1 MKKVVIIDSIGGNV
15 GSVYRTVNRLKFPAV
30 CSSDVDDILQASHII
45 MPGVGHFGHAMKRLK
60 ENNLIDTLNESVLI
74 KKIPVLGICLGM
86 QLMGRFSEEGNA
98 EGLGWFDAEVLR
110 FQFNDKKVFKTPH
123 VGWNSI
129 ESNKKSVFLNGLNTE
144 DQFYF
149 VHSYYVKCK
158 FKEDVLATSHY
169 EQTFTSVIQKENML
183 GVQFHP
189 EKSFDAGDFLLRN
202 FLMD

>member
-1 MKKVVIIDSIGGNV
+1 MKKVVIVDSIGGNV

-129 ESNKKSVFLNGLNTE
+129 ESNNKSVLLNGLDTE

-169 EQTFTSVIQKENML
+169 EQTFTSVIQKDNML

-189 EKSFDAGDFLLRN
+189 EKSYDAGDLLLRN
-202 FLMD
+202 FLKD

>member
-15 GSVYRTVNRLKFPAV
+15 GSVYRTVTRLKYPAV
-30 CSSDVDDILQASHII
+30 CSSDVDAILHASHII
-45 MPGVGHFGHAMKRLK
+45 MPGVGHFGNAMKRLK
-60 ENNLIDTLNESVLI
+60 ENNIIDALNESVLI
-74 KKIPVLGICLGM
+74 KKIPVIGICLGM
-86 QLMGRFSEEGNA
+86 QLMARFSEEGNA

-110 FQFNDKKVFKTPH
+110 FQFNNKKVFKIPH

-129 ESNKKSVFLNGLNTE
+129 ESNKNSFFLNGLDTG

-158 FKEDVLATSHY
+158 IKEDVLATSHY
-169 EQTFTSVIQKENML
+169 EQTFTSAIQKNNML

-189 EKSFDAGDFLLRN
+189 EKSFDAGDLLLHN
-202 FLMD
+202 FLKD

>member
-1 MKKVVIIDSIGGNV
+1 MKKVVIVDSIGGNV

-60 ENNLIDTLNESVLI
+60 KNNLIDTLNESVLV

-86 QLMGRFSEEGNA
+86 QLMSRFSEEGNA

-129 ESNKKSVFLNGLNTE
+129 ESNNKSVLLNGLDTE

-169 EQTFTSVIQKENML
+169 EQTFTSVIQKDNML

-189 EKSFDAGDFLLRN
+189 EKSYDAGDLLLRN
-202 FLMD
+202 FLKD

>member
-1 MKKVVIIDSIGGNV
+1 MKKVVIVDSIGGNV

-30 CSSDVDDILQASHII
+30 CSSDVNGILQASHII

-60 ENNLIDTLNESVLI
+60 KNNLIDTLNESVLV

-86 QLMGRFSEEGNA
+86 QLMSRFSEEGNA

-129 ESNKKSVFLNGLNTE
+129 ESNNKSVLLNGLDTE

-169 EQTFTSVIQKENML
+169 EQTFTSVIQKDNML

-189 EKSFDAGDFLLRN
+189 EKSYDAGDLLLRN
-202 FLMD
+202 FLKD

>member
-1 MKKVVIIDSIGGNV
+1 MKKVVIVDSIGGNI

-30 CSSDVDDILQASHII
+30 CSSDVNGILQASHII

-60 ENNLIDTLNESVLI
+60 KNNLIDTLNESVLV

-86 QLMGRFSEEGNA
+86 QLMSRFSEEGNA

-129 ESNKKSVFLNGLNTE
+129 ESNNKSVLLNGLDTE

-169 EQTFTSVIQKENML
+169 EQTFTSVIQKDNML

-189 EKSFDAGDFLLRN
+189 EKSYDAGDLLLRN
-202 FLMD
+202 FLKD

>member
-1 MKKVVIIDSIGGNV
+1 MKKVVIVDSIGGNV

-30 CSSDVDDILQASHII
+30 CSSDVNGILQASHII

-86 QLMGRFSEEGNA
+86 QLMSRFSEEGNA

-129 ESNKKSVFLNGLNTE
+129 ESNNKSVLLNGLDTE

-169 EQTFTSVIQKENML
+169 EQTFTSVIQKDNML

-189 EKSFDAGDFLLRN
+189 EKSYDAGDLLLRN
-202 FLMD
+202 FLKD

>member
-1 MKKVVIIDSIGGNV
+1 MKKVVIVDSIGGNV

-30 CSSDVDDILQASHII
+30 CSSDVNGILQASHII

-60 ENNLIDTLNESVLI
+60 KNNLIDTLNESVLV

-129 ESNKKSVFLNGLNTE
+129 ESNNKSVLLNGLDTE

-169 EQTFTSVIQKENML
+169 EQTFTSVIQKDNML

-189 EKSFDAGDFLLRN
+189 EKSYDAGDLLLRN
-202 FLMD
+202 FLKD

>member
-129 ESNKKSVFLNGLNTE
+129 ESNKKSVFFNGLNTE

>member
-129 ESNKKSVFLNGLNTE
+129 ESNKKSVLLNGLDTE

-169 EQTFTSVIQKENML
+169 EQTFTSVIQKDNML

-189 EKSFDAGDFLLRN
+189 EKSYDAGDLFLRN
-202 FLMD
+202 FLKD